1 MSSYVA
7 TLHLNGK
14 KLILYNQ
21 SGTKCAAFFRS
32 KYNITLSF
40 GYIMLYI
47 KTPP

>member
-21 SGTKCAAFFRS
+21 SGTKCAAFFRF
-32 KYNITLSF
+32 KYNIILSND
-40 GYIMLYI
+40 INMLYI